1 MWVVSTSDMRYFFI
15 IHKALT
21 LKGLPLFR
29 PFALSF
35 HANNRVN
42 SVISSCKMS
51 LITRQYASFHNMNKH
66 CNAWENIIPTA
77 QNQIFYNMVYA
88 KMQDDVYKITA
99 HND

>member
-1 MWVVSTSDMRYFFI
+1 MRYFFI
-15 IHKALT
+15 IYKALT

-29 PFALSF
+29 PFALLF

-42 SVISSCKMS
+42 SIISSCKMS
-51 LITRQYASFHNMNKH
+51 LITRRYASFHNMIKQRD
-66 CNAWENIIPTA
+66 AQENTIPTE